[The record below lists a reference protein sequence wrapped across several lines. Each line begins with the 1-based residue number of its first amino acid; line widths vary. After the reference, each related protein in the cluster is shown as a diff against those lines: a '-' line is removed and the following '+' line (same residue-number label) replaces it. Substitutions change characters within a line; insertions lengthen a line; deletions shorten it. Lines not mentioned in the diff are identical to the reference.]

1 MNSLL
6 GLLGGSGE
14 STDNGLA
21 ILLQALGAAMRGED
35 PHAFMKKL
43 ANTHPQLKKV
53 NLNDLMGSAEKLAQD
68 NGYDI
73 NDVKANVDKQIGAF
87 VGTK

>member
-14 STDNGLA
+14 STANGPA

-35 PHAFMKKL
+35 PQAFMRKL